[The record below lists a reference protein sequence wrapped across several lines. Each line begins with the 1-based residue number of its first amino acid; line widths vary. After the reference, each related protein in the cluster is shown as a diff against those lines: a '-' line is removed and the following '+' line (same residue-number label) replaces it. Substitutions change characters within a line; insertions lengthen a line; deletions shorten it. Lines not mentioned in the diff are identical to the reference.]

1 MRFATVNLLW
11 QVMDQEIQP
20 PLPLHPRQRCSAQQR
35 QQQLEGGIKAAL
47 QLLQRAW
54 ADLTNRP
61 AYERPLAAD
70 PSGERIDQQLG
81 ADHHRQRLKDEP
93 LAVKW
98 WLGLLPWTWVFSWW
112 SWIHSPAPIPPP
124 AASAARRPAA
134 TPRSVGLP
142 PGAALGAVC
151 RA

>member
-11 QVMDQEIQP
+11 QVRDQEIQP

-54 ADLTNRP
+54 ADLTDRP
-61 AYERPLAAD
+61 SLERPLAAD
-70 PSGERIDQQLG
+70 PSSQRIDQQLG
-81 ADHHRQRLKDEP
+81 ADHHREGLKNESLP
-93 LAVKW
+93 VERR
-98 WLGLLPWTWVFSWW
+98 LGLLAWPGRFSRW
-112 SWIHSPAPIPPP
+112 SWIHSPAPFPPP
-124 AASAARRPAA
+124 AAAQAHRPAA

>member
-11 QVMDQEIQP
+11 QVRDQEIQP

-81 ADHHRQRLKDEP
+81 ADHHRQRLEHKP
-93 LAVKW
+93 LAIEGW
-98 WLGLLPWTWVFSWW
+98 PWCWFWGHGSFP
-112 SWIHSPAPIPPP
+112 SCRLISPLRE
-124 AASAARRPAA
+124 AAQAHRPAA